1 MATIYLA
8 MNGYCFP
15 LFISLGGKSSPETI
29 QLTFS
34 CRTKFFKRWMGLPWV
49 NFSYDISLHF
59 QQMTL
64 ETKSERLRT
73 QLCSWV
79 CHGSMF
85 FLWYHADYPLM
96 MAQATSIPSEN
107 THIAGSACD
116 SSLPHSICSL
126 RRLREK
132 NGEVFVLVCYH
143 WSSSPENCSV
153 K

>member
-15 LFISLGGKSSPETI
+15 LFISLAKRVLQKHYNSLSPVE
-29 QLTFS
+29 LNF
-34 CRTKFFKRWMGLPWV
+34 CKRWTGLPSV

-79 CHGSMF
+79 CHGSVF
-85 FLWYHADYPLM
+85 FLWYHADYSLM
-96 MAQATSIPSEN
+96 IVEAIGMPSEN
-107 THIAGSACD
+107 THIVGSACD

-143 WSSSPENCSV
+143 WSSSPKNCSV